1 MTEKNTAALIIV
13 ALIGAVGVIL
23 AACIG
28 LIPTILPM
36 VRPTFTPF
44 VFPTPTFPASDTPAP
59 ETPSAT
65 PAPTDLPTSTVT
77 DTPFVTDTPAS
88 TESTPDIVTITP
100 TFEAASSNVDDY
112 VGTWVNVDDQPKSA
126 KVKLIVTRMEI
137 NKTGGTTAEFSA
149 CRATQGPDTYV
160 APHPAQAT
168 VYEFG
173 MVARDLTTS
182 RFPNLKWSV
191 IVQQS
196 ADQLVATVQEYDSN
210 NVLLNSDI
218 FRFQKQ
224 GLLGSITLEPC
235 QEPSP

>member
-13 ALIGAVGVIL
+13 ALIGAIGVIL

-36 VRPTFTPF
+36 VRPSSTPF
-44 VFPTPTFPASDTPAP
+44 IFSTATSMPSDTPAP

-88 TESTPDIVTITP
+88 TEATADLATITP
-100 TFEAASSNVDDY
+100 TFEAASSNLDDY
-112 VGTWVNVDDQPKSA
+112 IGTWVNVEDQPKSA

-137 NKTGGTTAEFSA
+137 TKTSAGTAEFSA
-149 CRATQGPDTYV
+149 CRSTQGRDTYV

-173 MVARDLTTS
+173 MVARDLTAS
-182 RFPNLKWSV
+182 RYPELKWSV

-196 ADQLVATVQEYDSN
+196 GDQLVATIQEYDAN
-210 NVLLNSDI
+210 NILLNSDI

-235 QEPSP
+235 QEP

>member
-1 MTEKNTAALIIV
+1 MTEKNAATLIIV
-13 ALIGAVGVIL
+13 ALIGAIGVIL

-36 VRPTFTPF
+36 VRATSTPV
-44 VFPTPTFPASDTPAP
+44 VFFTPTFPASDTPAP

-65 PAPTDLPTSTVT
+65 PAPTDLPTSTST
-77 DTPFVTDTPAS
+77 DTPFVTDTPS
-88 TESTPDIVTITP
+88 TESTLDLSTITP

-137 NKTGGTTAEFSA
+137 NKTTGSTAEFSA

-160 APHPAQAT
+160 VPHPAQAS

-182 RFPNLKWSV
+182 RYPGLKWSI

-196 ADQLVATVQEYDSN
+196 GDQLVATVQEYDAN
-210 NVLLNSDI
+210 NILVNSDI